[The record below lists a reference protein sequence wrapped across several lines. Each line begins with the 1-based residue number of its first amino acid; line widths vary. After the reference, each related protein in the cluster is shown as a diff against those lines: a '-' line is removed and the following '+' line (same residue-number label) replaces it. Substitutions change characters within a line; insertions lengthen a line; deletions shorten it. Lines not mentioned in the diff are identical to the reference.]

1 MIVHTAL
8 KKASKD
14 ERTTCLREL
23 IKRRAA
29 YAHETDRA
37 EVYFRALIPKRYF
50 ARTARG
56 ERDQMRS
63 VSI

>member
-50 ARTARG
+50 ARTA
-56 ERDQMRS
+56 
-63 VSI
+63 